1 MSKRFGNYALGV
13 LGLGLTGCA
22 GIPSIPSDYQFP
34 VNEIARYTAC
44 QLRDAYIELSG
55 PKYPHFKAGE
65 YAISVELQPKS
76 DTEFTARAGLTG
88 KSGLKNAIFNSWALG
103 ASVAGGAP
111 GAGYDTTGH
120 QDGAVYY
127 VVKSADLI
135 KGKKSLALD
144 CREWSTAEPE
154 LVANLQIRQWLI
166 RSADA
171 TSFSIEQFG
180 VDKHSFMAEITIQW
194 DIGGAFTY
202 NFPLGTDFAT
212 ASGRYKVDEIL
223 SITITHE
230 QPPKQIPD
238 LVTLPHGGRFLEQ
251 TSTYNAPPATAI
263 SPLTATRLDLLQ
275 VQQSIQNLQVN
286 PRR

>member
-1 MSKRFGNYALGV
+1 V
-13 LGLGLTGCA
+13 LGLADCA
-22 GIPSIPSDYQFP
+22 AIPFIPNDYQFP

-55 PKYPHFKAGE
+55 PQYPNFKAGE

-76 DTEFTARAGLTG
+76 DTEFTAKVGLTG
-88 KSGLKNAIFNSWALG
+88 KSSTKNSFFNSWAAGAALG
-103 ASVAGGAP
+103 GGAP

-127 VVKSADLI
+127 IVKSSALI
-135 KGKKSLALD
+135 KAKMARSLNCAG
-144 CREWSTAEPE
+144 WSVAEPE
-154 LVANLQIRQWLI
+154 LVSNLQIKDWLL
-166 RSADA
+166 RTANA
-171 TSFSIEQFG
+171 TSYSMEQFG

-194 DIGGAFTY
+194 DVGGAFTY

-230 QPPKQIPD
+230 QPPQQIKN
-238 LVTLPHGGRFLEQ
+238 VSTLPTGGQYLVQ
-251 TSTYNAPPATAI
+251 TSTYNAPPTTAI